1 MWVMAAGSVA
11 ATAWPSFSIPIKMKR
26 RGGRKQIVLPNQPL
40 QSDNALLISLA
51 RAFRWKDLLE
61 AGKYASIKE
70 LADDVGMSQSYVSK
84 LLNFTMLAP
93 GLVEAIVAGNEPDGL
108 SMRRLRQ
115 GVPVRWDE
123 QKADRNAQV
132 RD

>member
-1 MWVMAAGSVA
+1 
-11 ATAWPSFSIPIKMKR
+11 MKR